1 MNNIS
6 IQNPGSALGEAIGAE
21 QEKALNTFLRQVAE
35 QEGYHF
41 ISKGVGTTKQ
51 GNSRKVLVMY
61 DQFGT
66 EYKIDAVIANHA
78 MQPIILFES
87 KYLRYTKH
95 NRDKGSWICNAHSAL
110 RRRYSSI
117 RSSIAVLAGNW
128 TRNSL
133 AMMTSYNINVFIIPF
148 QLICEL
154 LKEHNIDFNWG
165 EKDRNIATQAW
176 IQFNSLSLDEKTRI
190 GTEMIAPIQRNLEQS
205 VLNILDDSLI
215 REFDK
220 ISIELHSNLGEIKRY
235 EFKSIMDAIEFMSM
249 DDLTEA
255 FLITDSFTLFD
266 PPANFNT

>member
-1 MNNIS
+1 MN

-21 QEKALNTFLRQVAE
+21 LEKALNSFLRQVAE

-41 ISKGVGTTKQ
+41 VSKGVGTTKQ

-61 DQFGT
+61 DLFGT

-95 NRDKGSWICNAHSAL
+95 NRDKGSWICNTHSAL

-128 TRNSL
+128 TRTSL
-133 AMMTSYNINVFIIPF
+133 AMMTSYNINVFMIPF

-154 LKEHNIDFNWG
+154 LQEHNIEFDWR
-165 EKDRNIATQAW
+165 EKDRNIAAQSW
-176 IQFNSLSLDEKTRI
+176 IEYNSLSLDEKTRI
-190 GTEMIAPIQRNLEQS
+190 GREMMAPIQSNLEQS
-205 VLNILDDSLI
+205 VLNILDDSII
-215 REFDK
+215 REVNK
-220 ISIELHSNLGEIKRY
+220 ISIELHSNLGEVKRY
-235 EFKSIMDAIEFMSM
+235 EFKTISDAIEFMSL

-255 FLITDSFTLFD
+255 FLITDSLTLFD
-266 PPANFNT
+266 PPPNLTA